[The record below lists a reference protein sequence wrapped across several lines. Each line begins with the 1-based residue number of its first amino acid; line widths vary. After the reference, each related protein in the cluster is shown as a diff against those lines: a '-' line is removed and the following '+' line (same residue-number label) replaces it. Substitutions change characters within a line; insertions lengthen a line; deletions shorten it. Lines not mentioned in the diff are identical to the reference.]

1 MCVCVGGGVT
11 ILSNFSTKILFF
23 ISDDFPNNLVYFCRI
38 FLIESNFPLI
48 LLDTSS
54 LLDFNEDASRES
66 VAAATAATGI
76 TITASSK
83 SFSKV

>member
-1 MCVCVGGGVT
+1 MCVLGRGHHLF
-11 ILSNFSTKILFF
+11 IKLFHKNPFF
-23 ISDDFPNNLVYFCRI
+23 ISDDFPIKLVYFCRR
-38 FLIESNFPLI
+38 FLIESNFPFI